1 MMRSMPSALNSRID
15 TGPTINKTNRT
26 DCNLACRLAASQLD
40 IESTALDV
48 HPGDL
53 VMADACGY
61 DSQPMQLCIGKDTI
75 SDYALKDDNLTY
87 TLCGEQFVLDQ
98 RAAQYHRD
106 VGDARTGL
114 EYYLRMNQAVVFFHD
129 GAGGGQGTLEPLRA
143 VQPHIQGGHV
153 NHANDGVSTIRKN
166 VFVFSD
172 ADYQD
177 DFYVKPG
184 GDALN
189 RNNLDAVSIGTQN
202 VPLDIPVTKAA
213 DNTNDKLNIFHINLT
228 PARANV
234 HYIHI
239 LHIISTILTK
249 QNCCKTKYITNESST
264 TAIPTLHLNS
274 AGLSLTH
281 GHMSSRNG
289 DTAFTTNLFAA
300 RTDVNGPF
308 KARAGDDIFWIYN
321 CEDRMFNCKTFERHA
336 RCVLTEELL
345 QTLVQKFF
353 AEGVFAQARVA
364 PNLALNF
371 NAQIDRDSCLH
382 IEQRKAAPDGT
393 GNHKFPNFVLAARQH
408 KIVGSSL
415 LYMASLRD
423 AERVL
428 GKVISGGQ
436 PYSSI
441 DWVHG
446 AGAEM

>member
-75 SDYALKDDNLTY
+75 SDFALKPENLTY
-87 TLCGEQFVLDQ
+87 TLCGRQFVLDQ

-114 EYYLRMNQAVVFFHD
+114 EYYLRMNQAVVFFHSS
-129 GAGGGQGTLEPLRA
+129 GGTLEPLVA
-143 VQPHIQGGHV
+143 VQPHIQGGYV
-153 NHANDGVSTIRKN
+153 NHANDDVQTIRRN
-166 VFVFSD
+166 VFVFSTEYD
-172 ADYQD
+172 GVYQNPNA
-177 DFYVKPG
+177 V
-184 GDALN
+184 ALDSTD
-189 RNNLDAVSIGTQN
+189 LDNINIGTRQAPIN
-202 VPLDIPVTKAA
+202 ITIRRKRDR
-213 DNTNDKLNIFHINLT
+213 DNNDEKLNIFHINLT
-228 PARANV
+228 EAGRNV
-234 HYIHI
+234 HYLHI

-249 QNCCKTKYITNESST
+249 QNCCKTKYITNESNT

-289 DTAFTTNLFAA
+289 DTAFTTNLFSA

-353 AEGVFAQARVA
+353 ADGVA
-364 PNLALNF
+364 NLALDF
-371 NAQIDRDSCLH
+371 VTPISRDNCLH

>member
-75 SDYALKDDNLTY
+75 SDYALKGEGLTY
-87 TLCGEQFVLDQ
+87 TICGQEFVLDQ

-114 EYYLRMNQAVVFFHD
+114 EYYLRMNQAVVFFFRD
-129 GAGGGQGTLEPLRA
+129 RTFEPLIA

-153 NHANDGVSTIRKN
+153 NHADNILRTIRKN
-166 VFVFSD
+166 VFIFSNGD
-172 ADYQD
+172 NGEYL
-177 DFYVKPG
+177 KPNG
-184 GDALN
+184 ERLGSTDLTPVN
-189 RNNLDAVSIGTQN
+189 IGTN
-202 VPLDIPVTKAA
+202 NDRIDIPIAKKI
-213 DNTNDKLNIFHINLT
+213 DNTEENLNIFYINLT
-228 PARANV
+228 PAGQNV
-234 HYIHI
+234 HYLHI
-239 LHIISTILTK
+239 LHIISTILTRE
-249 QNCCKTKYITNESST
+249 NCCKTKYINNESNT

-289 DTAFTTNLFAA
+289 DTAFTTNLFSA

-345 QTLVQKFF
+345 QVLVQKFF
-353 AEGVFAQARVA
+353 VNRNA
-364 PNLALNF
+364 NLALNF
-371 NAQIDRDSCLH
+371 VAQIPQTDCLH

>member
-1 MMRSMPSALNSRID
+1 
-15 TGPTINKTNRT
+15 
-26 DCNLACRLAASQLD
+26 
-40 IESTALDV
+40 
-48 HPGDL
+48 
-53 VMADACGY
+53 
-61 DSQPMQLCIGKDTI
+61 
-75 SDYALKDDNLTY
+75 
-87 TLCGEQFVLDQ
+87 
-98 RAAQYHRD
+98 
-106 VGDARTGL
+106 
-114 EYYLRMNQAVVFFHD
+114 
-129 GAGGGQGTLEPLRA
+129 
-143 VQPHIQGGHV
+143 
-153 NHANDGVSTIRKN
+153 
-166 VFVFSD
+166 
-172 ADYQD
+172 
-177 DFYVKPG
+177 
-184 GDALN
+184 
-189 RNNLDAVSIGTQN
+189 
-202 VPLDIPVTKAA
+202 
-213 DNTNDKLNIFHINLT
+213 
-228 PARANV
+228 
-234 HYIHI
+234 
-239 LHIISTILTK
+239 
-249 QNCCKTKYITNESST
+249 
-264 TAIPTLHLNS
+264 
-274 AGLSLTH
+274 
-281 GHMSSRNG
+281 MSSRNG

-353 AEGVFAQARVA
+353 AEGVFAQPRVA

>member
-75 SDYALKDDNLTY
+75 SDYALKADGRMY
-87 TLCGEQFVLDQ
+87 TICGQPFVLDQ

-114 EYYLRMNQAVVFFHD
+114 EYYLRMNQAVVFFHRS
-129 GAGGGQGTLEPLRA
+129 AGGASGILEPLVA
-143 VQPHIQGGHV
+143 VQPHIQGGYV
-153 NHANDGVSTIRKN
+153 NHAEDGAPTIRKN
-166 VFVFSD
+166 VFVFGTED
-172 ADYQD
+172 NGVYEN
-177 DFYVKPG
+177 PNG
-184 GDALN
+184 GG
-189 RNNLDAVSIGTQN
+189 LDSTDLENVNIGTR
-202 VPLDIPVTKAA
+202 DAA
-213 DNTNDKLNIFHINLT
+213 INIRIRRKRDNNDEKLNIFHINLT
-228 PARANV
+228 QAGQNV
-234 HYIHI
+234 HYLHI
-239 LHIISTILTK
+239 LQVISTILTRE
-249 QNCCKTKYITNESST
+249 NCCKTKYITNESNT

-289 DTAFTTNLFAA
+289 DTAFTTNLFSA

-353 AEGVFAQARVA
+353 TDRVA
-364 PNLALNF
+364 NLALNF
-371 NAQIDRDSCLH
+371 VSQIDRDSCLH

>member
-1 MMRSMPSALNSRID
+1 
-15 TGPTINKTNRT
+15 
-26 DCNLACRLAASQLD
+26 
-40 IESTALDV
+40 
-48 HPGDL
+48 
-53 VMADACGY
+53 MADACGY

-75 SDYALKDDNLTY
+75 SDYALKADTLTY
-87 TLCGEQFVLDQ
+87 RICGEQFVLDQ

-114 EYYLRMNQAVVFFHD
+114 EYYLRMNQAVVFFHRSD
-129 GAGGGQGTLEPLRA
+129 GTLQPLKA
-143 VQPHIQGGHV
+143 VQPHIQGGYV
-153 NHANDGVSTIRKN
+153 NHAEEGVSTIRKN
-166 VFVFSD
+166 VFVFSN

-177 DFYVKPG
+177 AFYLNPNREPLKRNDIDVVSLG
-184 GDALN
+184 TADAPLN
-189 RNNLDAVSIGTQN
+189 
-202 VPLDIPVTKAA
+202 IPVTKAA
-213 DNTNDKLNIFHINLT
+213 DNTTEKLNIFHINLS
-228 PARANV
+228 RVGQNV
-234 HYIHI
+234 HYLHI
-239 LHIISTILTK
+239 LHIISTILTRE
-249 QNCCKTKYITNESST
+249 NCCKTKYITNESNT

-289 DTAFTTNLFAA
+289 DTAFTTNLFSA

-353 AEGVFAQARVA
+353 AEGVFADPPGA
-364 PNLALNF
+364 PNLALDF
-371 NAQIDRDSCLH
+371 VTPISRDNCLH